1 MQTVSAL
8 SHIRTVVK
16 AKLYHWRRSLSNNQ
30 RSIPLTTNV
39 TRTRFQNPHPSLFLD
54 YPTRL
59 LANPHC
65 KSSYC
70 PMASKPVNYLRYHP
84 YMAGTNSIFQ
94 SHLSPSYLANMRQ
107 LLSLFFKSS
116 ASRYGAWTNTGT
128 TVSLRYS
135 CLSYSSALSCG
146 R

>member
-16 AKLYHWRRSLSNNQ
+16 AKLSHWRRSLSNNQ

-39 TRTRFQNPHPSLFLD
+39 TRTQFQNPFPSLFLD

-59 LANPHC
+59 PANPRC
-65 KSSYC
+65 RSSYYR
-70 PMASKPVNYLRYHP
+70 MASKLVNYLRYHP
-84 YMAGTNSIFQ
+84 YMDGTNSIFQ
-94 SHLSPSYLANMRQ
+94 SHLSPSYLANMQQ
-107 LLSLFFKSS
+107 LRSLFFKSS